1 MKGKVFLNNEPAPN
15 VQIFESNATGT
26 PLFRNNKIISAVS
39 DENGNFDINIPSS
52 DVFYITFRYVGTKP
66 QTYKTNNTPAV
77 INLKSTGELETIE
90 VTAKKTFYWLIPV
103 ALFFLIAIKK
113 NKL

>member
-1 MKGKVFLNNEPAPN
+1 MKGKIFLNNEPAPN

-39 DENGNFDINIPSS
+39 DNNGNFDINIPTGKNFFIS
-52 DVFYITFRYVGTKP
+52 FRYVGTQP
-66 QTYKTNNTPAV
+66 QTFKTNNTPTT

-103 ALFFLIAIKK
+103 ALLFLIAIKK

>member
-26 PLFRNNKIISAVS
+26 PLFRNNKIISAVT
-39 DENGNFDINIPSS
+39 DDNGNFNINITSGEN
-52 DVFYITFRYVGTKP
+52 FFITFRYVGTKP
-66 QTYKTNNTPAV
+66 QTYKTNNTPVV

-103 ALFFLIAIKK
+103 ALIFLIAIKK

>member
-15 VQIFESNATGT
+15 VQIFESNETGT
-26 PLFRNNKIISAVS
+26 PLFRNNTIISAVT
-39 DENGNFDINIPSS
+39 DDNGNFNINIPTGEN
-52 DVFYITFRYVGTKP
+52 FYITFRYVGTKP

-77 INLKSTGELETIE
+77 INLKSTGELENVE
-90 VTAKKTFYWLIPV
+90 VTAKRTYYWLIPV
-103 ALFFLIAIKK
+103 ALFLLIALKK